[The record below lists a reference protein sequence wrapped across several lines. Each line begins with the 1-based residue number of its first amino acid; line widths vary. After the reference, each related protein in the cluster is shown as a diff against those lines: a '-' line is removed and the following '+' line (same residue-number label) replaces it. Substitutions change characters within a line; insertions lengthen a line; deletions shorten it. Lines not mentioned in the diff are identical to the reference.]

1 MTVYQEDIFDFD
13 VSEFAPISEQRK
25 ECSRCLRSQ
34 SMCLCSHLPD
44 EPVQFSSDTLD
55 DIQSPRC
62 SVIVFQHSN
71 ECGHKKSTGHLIPEV
86 LGYARIYQCKKII
99 ESPKS
104 GVQYSKSTVS
114 FDSVLSDLRDTVG
127 SQQRIQPVLIFPSKN
142 AISMDQFISQQLLN
156 GDIGGSDRNST
167 EMCHYVFI
175 FIDATW
181 PSAIRLRS
189 GPLANLPSIV
199 LDVNMLQQIRDQYC
213 NQPSRYSLIRKE
225 IDNGMSTLEAVACCL
240 YEFNTC
246 IASSSSKLSAE
257 LQNHAKLLMRV
268 FDQMVDMQL
277 QHIPVGK
284 QKVLSIE
291 AS

>member
-1 MTVYQEDIFDFD
+1 MTVQQEDIFNFD

-25 ECSRCLRSQ
+25 ECDRCLRSL
-34 SMCLCSHLPD
+34 SMCFCSHLPD
-44 EPVQFSSDTLD
+44 EPVQLSSDTD

-99 ESPKS
+99 ESPKI

-142 AISMDQFISQQLLN
+142 ATSMDKFISQQLLD
-156 GDIGGSDRNST
+156 GYTGEGDRNST

-199 LDVNMLQQIRDQYC
+199 LDVNRLQQIRDQDC

-240 YEFNTC
+240 HEFNSC
-246 IASSSSKLSAE
+246 IASSSGLSSE
-257 LQNHAKLLMRV
+257 LQHHAKLLLRV

-277 QHIPVGK
+277 EHIPIDK
-284 QKVLSIE
+284 QKVLSTE